1 MISSILPASA
11 AYAAPNLAAEGQLAV
26 FRRARSQL
34 PVAADGGTPGAYANR
49 GRDLL
54 DSRGG
59 EDEHSVNREGLCC
72 APQRGDEAGMMQWI
86 WIVAFTW
93 AALLYFAPELFQL
106 YRRWSLA
113 RKRARTLKKWH
124 ASARTSPRR
133 PGISRV

>member
-1 MISSILPASA
+1 MATERSPRFSAS
-11 AYAAPNLAAEGQLAV
+11 PITTGG
-26 FRRARSQL
+26 
-34 PVAADGGTPGAYANR
+34 AADGRKAGGCANR
-49 GRDLL
+49 GRDLP

-59 EDEHSVNREGLCC
+59 EDEHSVYREGLCC

-124 ASARTSPRR
+124 TSARQVDQEAT
-133 PGISRV
+133 